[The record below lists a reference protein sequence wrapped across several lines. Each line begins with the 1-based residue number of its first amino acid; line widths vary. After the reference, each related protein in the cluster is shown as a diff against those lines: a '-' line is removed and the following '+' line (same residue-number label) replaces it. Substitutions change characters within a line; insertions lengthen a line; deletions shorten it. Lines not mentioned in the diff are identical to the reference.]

1 MIKIEPPIIT
11 TIDKEFQAFSKKA
24 LKKTRPDRVFVISH
38 LQKYEKSYKREGLIS
53 NFVQK
58 ARQLAEDFDKKGA
71 TDFTGIIY
79 ASLIKI
85 KTLAFDIR
93 ENLIKRAI
101 EIAQKQN
108 DTIHELGRV
117 VDLKMLYRAN
127 IQVKRKG
134 YIKTLLAEEKLLSNI
149 VRNFDQSVD
158 NYKTVRRNTKLKDE
172 YLFKLGLS
180 KVDIAK
186 QFINTNRKLAK
197 EKLVEAKKIFQ
208 KLGKSKEEFFVNGLI
223 EQIKH

>member
-1 MIKIEPPIIT
+1 MIKIEPQVIT

-24 LKKTRPDRVFVISH
+24 LKPTRPNRVFVISH

-117 VDLKMLYRAN
+117 VDLKMLYRENFDAR
-127 IQVKRKG
+127 RKD
-134 YIKTLLAEEKLLSNI
+134 YIKILFDEEKLLRKI
-149 VRNFDQSVD
+149 VRNFDTSVN
-158 NYKTVRRNTKLKDE
+158 NYKTVSKTMKTEED
-172 YLFKLGLS
+172 YAYKLGLS
-180 KVDIAK
+180 KVEIAK
-186 QFINTNRKLAK
+186 QHINTNKKIALDKLI
-197 EKLVEAKKIFQ
+197 EAKKIFK
-208 KLGKSKEEFFVNGLI
+208 KLGKNKEEYFANGFI